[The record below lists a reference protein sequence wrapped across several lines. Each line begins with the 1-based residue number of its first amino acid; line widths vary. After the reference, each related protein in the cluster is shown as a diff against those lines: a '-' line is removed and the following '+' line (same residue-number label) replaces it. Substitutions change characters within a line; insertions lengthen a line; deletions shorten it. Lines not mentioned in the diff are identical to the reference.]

1 MATAN
6 STTEQIING
15 FPCVTR
21 LDVINNADVVMEY
34 IRKMRGLFASIELLG
49 HECGESAS
57 GEIVA
62 LAEIG
67 TGFADLAYNDED
79 VIRERAEKAGTLE
92 SLVKESEAH
101 HA

>member
-1 MATAN
+1 MSASD

-21 LDVINNADVVMEY
+21 MDVINNADVVMEY
-34 IRKMRGLFASIELLG
+34 IRKMRGLFAAIELLG
-49 HECGESAS
+49 NECSEISS

-67 TGFADLAYNDED
+67 RGLADLAHNDES
-79 VIRERAEKAGTLE
+79 VIRECAENAGVVGL
-92 SLVKESEAH
+92 LCKEVEAAH
-101 HA
+101 V